1 MQEKWGIGNF
11 GQPID
16 LPIFLFIY
24 LSAMESPSKLRQ
36 PHLLISSE
44 KIDRRT
50 FLQKSALSLS
60 GVSLLGSLPFSS
72 QAEDLNDYPF
82 TLGVASGEPLPD
94 GIVLWTRLAP
104 KPLEGGGLKDQE
116 IEVYWEIASDP
127 EFSDIVQHGTELAT
141 KDFAHSVHVEVAGLS
156 PSSYYYYRF
165 KTGEVVSQT
174 GKTKTAPALGSDLA
188 ELKFAIASCQNYSA
202 GLYTAY
208 DHMVKED
215 LDVVFFLG
223 DYIYEKA
230 SGANALRKH
239 LPDKEIR
246 SLEDYRIRYAQYK
259 SDPSLMAAHA
269 AFPWIVVPDDHEVKN
284 NWGGDGPPYDDNAS
298 FLQRRS
304 VAFQAYYEH
313 MPLRK
318 TSIPEGIAMRV
329 YRKFSF
335 GNLAEFSMLDTRQ
348 FRTDFACSGNWEE
361 NCAARF
367 DPGRTMLGEVQENW
381 LTENLSQSAC
391 TWNIL
396 GQQVRMAQVGRKMDG
411 TIKYAA
417 DSWDGYAATRNR
429 LMSSIKDN
437 QVKNLVVLTGDSHKN
452 WVNEL
457 RLNPDDPQS
466 EVIGTEFMGTSISSA
481 GDGKEFSDIGLELME
496 INPDIK
502 FYNEQRGYVVLVA
515 KPDELRADFKV
526 MPFVTLPDAPIH
538 TIASFIIANGIAGLS
553 PSNRDTATTVAQA
566 LV

>member
-1 MQEKWGIGNF
+1 MDSSPHNKQT
-11 GQPID
+11 Q
-16 LPIFLFIY
+16 LF
-24 LSAMESPSKLRQ
+24 
-36 PHLLISSE
+36 ISSE

-50 FLQKSALSLS
+50 FLQKTALTLS
-60 GVSLLGSLPFSS
+60 GASLIGAIPFYTKAGELS
-72 QAEDLNDYPF
+72 DYPF

-104 KPLEGGGLKDQE
+104 KPLEGGGLTDQE
-116 IEVYWEIASDP
+116 IEVSWEIASDP
-127 EFSDIVQHGTELAT
+127 GFSDIVQHGKELAT
-141 KDFAHSVHVEVAGLS
+141 KDFAHSIHVEVSDLS

-165 KTGEVVSQT
+165 KTGDYVSQT
-174 GKTKTAPALGSDLA
+174 GKTKTAPAFGTDLA
-188 ELKFAIASCQNYSA
+188 ELRFAIASCQNYAS

-223 DYIYEKA
+223 DYIYEKG

-239 LPDKEIR
+239 LPEKEIMT
-246 SLEDYRIRYAQYK
+246 LEDYRIRYGQYK

-298 FLQRRS
+298 FLHRRA

-318 TSIPEGIAMRV
+318 ASIPKGIAMNI
-329 YRKFSF
+329 YRKFRF

-348 FRTDFACSGNWEE
+348 FRTDFACNGSWEA
-361 NCAARF
+361 NCAARY
-367 DPGRTMLGEVQENW
+367 DPSRTMLGEVQENW
-381 LTENLSQSAC
+381 LTDNLSQSSC

-411 TIKYAA
+411 AIKYAA

-429 LMSSIKDN
+429 LMNSIKEN

-466 EVIGTEFMGTSISSA
+466 EVMGTEFMGTSISSA
-481 GDGKEFSDIGLELME
+481 GDGNEFSEVGLELME
-496 INPDIK
+496 VNPDIK

-515 KPDELRADFKV
+515 KPDELKADFKV
-526 MPFVTLPDAPIH
+526 MPFVTRPDAPIY
-538 TIASFIIANGIAGLS
+538 TIASFTIENGIAGLNKAS
-553 PSNRDTATTVAQA
+553 HYEELAR
-566 LV
+566 